1 MQLTKDLL
9 KEKYKEYNAV
19 YFNNELKMCK
29 FSLYATSTE
38 LGLYTRGRIWMAKR
52 PKNVE
57 KLEWDEQLFK
67 ETFVHEMVHHYVCTV
82 KGKRTFLCPHGLKF
96 RRKCR
101 EIKRKHGLRLLDSIY
116 IKRYA
121 VLDRRATLSL
131 FNRLELLY
139 LKPLNYLLTW
149 IF

>member
-1 MQLTKDLL
+1 M
-9 KEKYKEYNAV
+9 
-19 YFNNELKMCK
+19 
-29 FSLYATSTE
+29 
-38 LGLYTRGRIWMAKR
+38 
-52 PKNVE
+52 
-57 KLEWDEQLFK
+57 
-67 ETFVHEMVHHYVCTV
+67 HEMVHHYVCTV

-96 RRKCR
+96 CRKCS
-101 EIKRKHGLRLLDSIY
+101 EIKRRHGLRLLDSIY